1 MVKCSVLECNTRS
14 GVNFKV
20 YSFAKHPKYRE
31 IWRQACLRSDK
42 RVGIDKA
49 GHICTKHFNDA
60 QFKRDLV
67 VELTGKS
74 HKRYRGLKDAAFPDQ
89 NLPTA
94 HSPPSTQA
102 KSKS

>member
-1 MVKCSVLECNTRS
+1 M
-14 GVNFKV
+14 
-20 YSFAKHPKYRE
+20 
-31 IWRQACLRSDK
+31 
-42 RVGIDKA
+42 GIDIA
-49 GHICTKHFNDA
+49 GHICAKHFSDA
-60 QFKRDLV
+60 QFNRDIV

-74 HKRYRGLKDAAFPDQ
+74 HKRYHGLKDAAFPDQ